1 LALSDRLEQCDMR
14 KPSFGAFLRIG
25 ALALLATLVAA
36 CGRDAVRADQVQQ
49 ASNIPASF
57 DVTLIADK
65 DNQFDFDG
73 APLTEEDLKSALRY
87 RQEESLPVAT
97 VLLKRGEKQKVKSE
111 HLVSLARVAF
121 QLKINAYVQAKDG
134 TISEVRAQV
143 KD

>member
-1 LALSDRLEQCDMR
+1 MR
-14 KPSFGAFLRIG
+14 RESVGTILRIG
-25 ALALLATLVAA
+25 MLALLASVVVA
-36 CGRDAVRADQVQQ
+36 CGRDDVRPDQVQQ

-57 DVTLIADK
+57 DVTLLADK
-65 DNQFDFDG
+65 DSQFDFDG

-87 RQEESLPVAT
+87 RQEESLPVST

-121 QLKINAYVQAKDG
+121 QLKINAYVQSKNG
-134 TISEVRAQV
+134 EISEVRAQV